1 MALLGVLS
9 WTASAEAPVSHL
21 MMRRS
26 SCSCF
31 SQDGEARRSL
41 HLAELESI
49 SMQGEKPDG
58 SGCHTDDIAFWNV
71 LEF

>member
-9 WTASAEAPVSHL
+9 WTASAEAPVWQLSHL

-31 SQDGEARRSL
+31 SQDGEASRSL
-41 HLAELESI
+41 HRTELESI

-58 SGCHTDDIAFWNV
+58 SGCHTDDIAF
-71 LEF
+71 